1 MKLIHSTLLSALV
14 ALAPLSAKAGHHESE
29 NHSKHNLKN
38 AVDQLMDAFEKE
50 SVAMFDDAMA
60 KDSDMVTFG
69 TDASERWVGF
79 DEVRDSF
86 AKQVSA
92 FEVERIDT
100 KNQVI
105 KASNSGEVAWFSQV
119 VDWHISSG
127 GNSQTVSGIRVT
139 GVLEKRGTEWKI
151 VQFHTSAPVQ
161 GQVVEY

>member
-1 MKLIHSTLLSALV
+1 MKLMHSTLLFVLV
-14 ALAPLSAKAGHHESE
+14 ALATLSANAGHHEPE
-29 NHSKHNLKN
+29 KHAKSNLKS
-38 AVDQLMDAFEKE
+38 AVDQLMGAFEKE
-50 SVAMFDDAMA
+50 SVEMFDDVMA
-60 KDSDMVTFG
+60 QDSDMVSFG

-86 AKQVSA
+86 AKQVGA
-92 FEVERIDT
+92 FEVESIDT
-100 KNQVI
+100 KEQVI
-105 KASNSGEVAWFSQV
+105 KASKSGEVAWFSQV

-127 GNSQTVSGIRVT
+127 GNSQTISGIRVT

>member
-1 MKLIHSTLLSALV
+1 MKLMHSTLLFVLV
-14 ALAPLSAKAGHHESE
+14 ALATLSANAGHPESE
-29 NHSKHNLKN
+29 KHAKSNLKS
-38 AVDQLMDAFEKE
+38 AVDQLMGAFEKE
-50 SVAMFDDAMA
+50 SVEMFDDVMA
-60 KDSDMVTFG
+60 KDTGMVTFG

-79 DEVRDSF
+79 DEVRGSF
-86 AKQVSA
+86 AKQVGA
-92 FEVERIDT
+92 FEVESIDT

-105 KASNSGEVAWFSQV
+105 KTSNSGEVAWFSQI

-127 GNSQTVSGIRVT
+127 GNSQTISGIRVT